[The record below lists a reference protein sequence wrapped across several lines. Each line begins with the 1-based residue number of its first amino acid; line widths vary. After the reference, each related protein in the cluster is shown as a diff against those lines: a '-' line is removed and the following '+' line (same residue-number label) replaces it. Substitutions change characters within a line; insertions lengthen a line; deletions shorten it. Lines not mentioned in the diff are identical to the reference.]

1 MLTQFARLSVAA
13 DGRYATAEELQFL
26 KDYFKSFNIRLSAY
40 QKIRASETEII
51 RQVQAKIQSIDSTL
65 FYNGSQDATNKW
77 KLDTLR
83 VLRHTAAAL
92 LFNDSDRFK
101 EQFISWFQ
109 TILKAMNVE
118 RSAELTYQVMLE
130 VIRQYLTPEEAA
142 LFVPIWE
149 LNIPKT

>member
-13 DGRYATAEELQFL
+13 DGRYATSEELQFL

-65 FYNGSQDATNKW
+65 FHSGSQDATNKW
-77 KLDTLR
+77 KLDTVR

-92 LFNDSDRFK
+92 LFNDTDRFK

-130 VIRQYLTPEEAA
+130 VIRQYLTPEEATIFIP
-142 LFVPIWE
+142 LWE
-149 LNIPKT
+149 LNRLKY

>member
-1 MLTQFARLSVAA
+1 MLTQFNRLSVAA

-51 RQVQAKIQSIDSTL
+51 RKVQAQIQSIDPTL
-65 FYNGSQDATNKW
+65 FHSGSQDATNKW
-77 KLDTLR
+77 KLDTIR

-118 RSAELTYQVMLE
+118 RSAELTYQLMLE
-130 VIRQYLTPEEAA
+130 VIRQYLTAEEAA

-149 LNIPKT
+149 LNRPKV

>member
-13 DGRYATAEELQFL
+13 DGRYATSEELQFL

-51 RQVQAKIQSIDSTL
+51 RQVQAKIKSIDSTL
-65 FYNGSQDATNKW
+65 FQSGSQDATNKW
-77 KLDTLR
+77 KLDTVR

-92 LFNDSDRFK
+92 LFNDTDRFK

-130 VIRQYLTPEEAA
+130 VIRQYLTPEEATIFIP
-142 LFVPIWE
+142 LWE
-149 LNIPKT
+149 LNRLKY